1 MKTIVTLGIAGG
13 FFIAARGWIGLFL
26 VLLVAKRVSREL
38 ALVLFKEALKAGWFD
53 ETR

>member
-13 FFIAARGWIGLFL
+13 FFIAARGSISLFL
-26 VLLVAKRVSREL
+26 MLLLAKRVSREL
-38 ALVLFKEALKAGWFD
+38 AVVLFKEALKAGWFD